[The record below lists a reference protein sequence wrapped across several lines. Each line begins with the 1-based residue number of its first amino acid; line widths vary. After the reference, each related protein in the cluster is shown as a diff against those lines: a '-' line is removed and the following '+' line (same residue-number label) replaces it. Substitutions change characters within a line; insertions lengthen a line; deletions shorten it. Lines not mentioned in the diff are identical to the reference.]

1 MLELMK
7 LLKALRAKGFATAG
21 EKSQVE
27 ALYKDLS
34 EDEQEAV
41 DTADVAELPETN
53 PADAAEVEEEV
64 AKAFQKASG
73 DIKSELSKELTKSVE
88 DMKSDVEKFLV
99 KSQKANAGMNEPSI
113 AEKRAKMNTYMRS
126 LSGALLANDYA
137 TVKELTTDS
146 TGSPFGGF
154 VVDSELSAEIRHL
167 VTQFGVARREFFT
180 TQLSK
185 NSYEANALATD
196 VTVAWV
202 DEGAAIPST
211 QVVLSQEELK
221 LKKLGAIVTLTRELL
236 EDEEID
242 LFSFI
247 ATRVAEGFAKA
258 EDTAFFAGEGN
269 AASGGFTG
277 LLENADVVDVDM
289 ASGDTTFSDMTAD
302 SLYDLIDALPE
313 GAHANAKFYMNRT
326 IMGIVRKLKDT
337 AGDYIYQRPS
347 ETGPATIWGYPV
359 VMVEVMPA
367 VADTAVSTPFVLF
380 GDLRKSS
387 ILGFRG
393 GIAADRFNAGVVHNV
408 AANADINLITSDRE
422 AIRWIERVGAIT
434 ILPSAVVRLT
444 TAAS

>member
-1 MLELMK
+1 MK
-7 LLKALRAKGFATAG
+7 LLKDLRAKGFATAG

-27 ALYKDLS
+27 ALYKEMS

-41 DTADVAELPETN
+41 DTSDVAAMPETD
-53 PADAAEVEEEV
+53 PEAEAEVQEEV
-64 AKAFQKASG
+64 AKAFKKASG
-73 DIKSELSKELTKSVE
+73 DIKSELEGELNKSVE
-88 DMKSDVEKFLV
+88 AMKSDIEKFIE
-99 KSQKANAGMNEPSI
+99 KSQKSQAAVEPSI
-113 AEKRAKMNTYMRS
+113 AEKRAKMNTWLRS
-126 LSGALLANDYA
+126 FSNALLTNDTA
-137 TVKELTTDS
+137 SAKELTTDS
-146 TGSPFGGF
+146 SGSPFGGY

-167 VTQFGVARREFFT
+167 VTQYGVARREFFA

-196 VTVAWV
+196 VSVSWV
-202 DEGAAIPST
+202 DEGSNIPST
-211 QVVLSQEELK
+211 QVVLNQEELK

-258 EDTAFFAGEGN
+258 EDDAFFNGDG
-269 AASGGFTG
+269 SSTYGSFTG
-277 LLENADVVDVDM
+277 LLANTDITDVDM
-289 ASGDTTFSDMTAD
+289 ASGDTTFADMDAD
-302 SLYDLIDALPE
+302 DLYDLIDELPE

-337 AGDYIYQRPS
+337 TGEYIYQRPS
-347 ETGPATIWGYPV
+347 ETGPATVWGYPV
-359 VMVEVMPA
+359 VMVEVMPGTGDSA
-367 VADTAVSTPFVLF
+367 AETSFVLF
-380 GDLRKSS
+380 GDLRKAA

-393 GIAADRFNAGVVHNV
+393 GIGADRFNAGVVRNV
-408 AANADINLITSDRE
+408 ADDGDINLITSDRE
-422 AIRWIERVGAIT
+422 AIRWVERVGYIT

>member
-1 MLELMK
+1 MLELIKM
-7 LLKALRAKGFATAG
+7 LNTLRAKGFATAG

-27 ALYKDLS
+27 ALYKEMG
-34 EDEQEAV
+34 EDEQGAV
-41 DTADVAELPETN
+41 DTSDVAAMPEN
-53 PADAAEVEEEV
+53 DPAAEAEVQEEV
-64 AKAFQKASG
+64 AKAFKKASG
-73 DIKSELSKELTKSVE
+73 DIKSELQSELTKSV
-88 DMKSDVEKFLV
+88 DAMKSDIEKFIS
-99 KSQKANAGMNEPSI
+99 KSQTKTVSEPSLV
-113 AEKRAKMNTYMRS
+113 EKRAKMNTWIRS
-126 LSGALLANDYA
+126 FSTALLGNDVA

-146 TGSPFGGF
+146 TGSPFGGY

-185 NSYEANALATD
+185 NSYEANALTTD
-196 VTVAWV
+196 VSISWV
-202 DEGAAIPST
+202 DEGAVIPST
-211 QVVLSQEELK
+211 QVVLNQEELK

-236 EDEEID
+236 EDQEID

-258 EDTAFFAGEGN
+258 EDTAFFAGDGEAG
-269 AASGGFTG
+269 SGGFTG

-289 ASGDTTFSDMTAD
+289 ASTETAFTDMDAD
-302 SLYDLIDALPE
+302 HLYGLIDALPE

-326 IMGIVRKLKDT
+326 IMGIVRKLK
-337 AGDYIYQRPS
+337 AEGDYIFQRPS

-359 VMVEVMPA
+359 VMVEVMPG

-393 GIAADRFNAGVVHNV
+393 GIGADRFNAGVVRNV
-408 AANADINLITSDRE
+408 AANADINLVTSDRE
-422 AIRWIERVGAIT
+422 AIRWIERVGALT